1 MLLRML
7 ELNDPVNYP
16 VNRIVFC
23 DTTFEFPELYAYL
36 DRVQAYIDEHYP
48 ERGLKIE
55 RAYAKKPW
63 KEWFYGKVES
73 GKAKGQV
80 RGVPLKLYPCYW
92 TKTSKLDPMDRMAKE
107 SNCDF
112 MYIGIAH
119 DEQKRI
125 RDSDP
130 RYRYPLNE
138 WKWTESDC
146 MDYLDHH
153 GIALELYTVFNRLG
167 CYHCPKQ
174 SFRSWY
180 SLWLHFPELWKD
192 AKFWDSES
200 IRLAGHGLTMRDESS
215 LEELEVKF
223 KQGYIPKGT
232 VGMDCRSCSAITLK
246 QEGIISME
254 DFFEGDEFERDEE
267 VLRSDG
273 KYAHLNDAEKVEWIP
288 PSHANN
294 LVVKTASMNDWFL
307 DGINEEPDEADCFF
321 DVSEEE

>member
-107 SNCDF
+107 SKCDF

-130 RYRYPLNE
+130 RYRY
-138 WKWTESDC
+138 
-146 MDYLDHH
+146 
-153 GIALELYTVFNRLG
+153 R
-167 CYHCPKQ
+167 
-174 SFRSWY
+174 
-180 SLWLHFPELWKD
+180 
-192 AKFWDSES
+192 
-200 IRLAGHGLTMRDESS
+200 
-215 LEELEVKF
+215 
-223 KQGYIPKGT
+223 
-232 VGMDCRSCSAITLK
+232 
-246 QEGIISME
+246 
-254 DFFEGDEFERDEE
+254 
-267 VLRSDG
+267 
-273 KYAHLNDAEKVEWIP
+273 
-288 PSHANN
+288 
-294 LVVKTASMNDWFL
+294 
-307 DGINEEPDEADCFF
+307 
-321 DVSEEE
+321 